1 MSIVR
6 VDYRERQRLTA
17 GDLTAEQ
24 DSRIAA
30 AGRHHLG
37 PHDWGVVRGLHVT
50 GTSLADL
57 VVWPGVAID
66 GYGREIVV
74 PTTQRLDAI
83 DGDGC
88 WMIALYYC
96 DRPGQVPPG
105 RECVEKPAPRTSQQ
119 YVLRVEADADADAAE
134 RQPVSLEHARA
145 AGSDQSWRPWRVV
158 LARVGTQ
165 CAPGQRGFR
174 VDYSATRYVRHRAS
188 ALAAPTGRA
197 LVRLGLASN
206 EDLYHFLI
214 STQSNA
220 LPALNPRVGIDR
232 DGALHVWG
240 PLAIS
245 SDRLAVSAA
254 VTSAMTL
261 SATIQAPSGPGVV
274 REVALR
280 LTPSATAAG
289 SAPGFAAEYL
299 DSGPGMLPRLTSFAL
314 RASPGVGV
322 RSPAFVLAGN
332 GVLGAL
338 IGRSNSLSVLS
349 ATPQQKLIVADVSKV
364 PVKLSLEG
372 PKLLAAAKAPRR
384 CGGPAREQSL
394 AQDGGPWVHFKPASV
409 ASEEMV
415 SRDIGAVIV
424 STPTDLVQLSD
435 LRFGGGPFDDSDAGR
450 RVSFGYDDGTD
461 WWSAVELNGAGGIR
475 LGGASLEVTSGGTI
489 YLPAIGAGDPLLP
502 ELVALAFTVGL
513 PKTPSKLT
521 LTPPAPAPATVK
533 RGQPFD
539 YKVKFAGTAT
549 VTVKRTFEVIVGQEQ
564 TDLAF
569 RQIANPATVDTDIKG
584 ACVRHR
590 ENKVDLIVLC
600 LVDDNSKNRLDLA
613 KAELIVTD

>member
-24 DSRIAA
+24 DSRITA

-50 GTSLADL
+50 GTSLADM
-57 VVWPGVAID
+57 VVWSGVAID

-74 PTTQRLDAI
+74 PTTHRLDAI

-96 DRPGQVPPG
+96 DRPGQVPTG

-119 YVLRVEADADADAAE
+119 YVLRVEADADAVE

-145 AGSDQSWRPWRVV
+145 AGSEQSWKPWRVV
-158 LARVGTQ
+158 LARVGTK
-165 CAPGQRGFR
+165 CAPGQGGFR

-206 EDLYHFLI
+206 EDLYHVLI
-214 STQSNA
+214 STRSNV

-232 DGALHVWG
+232 DGTLHVWRQ
-240 PLAIS
+240 LAIS
-245 SDRLAVSAA
+245 SDRLLVSAA

-261 SATIQAPSGPGVV
+261 SATIPAPAGLGVV
-274 REVALR
+274 RDVALR
-280 LTPSATAAG
+280 VTPGATAAG
-289 SAPGFAAEYL
+289 SALGFAAEYL
-299 DSGPGMLPRLTSFAL
+299 DSRPGTSPRLTSLAL
-314 RASPGVGV
+314 TASPGVGV
-322 RSPAFVLAGN
+322 SSPAVVLAGN

-338 IGRSNSLSVLS
+338 LGRRSSLSVLS
-349 ATPQQKLIVADVSKV
+349 ATPQQKVFQAQVSPV
-364 PVKLSLEG
+364 PAKLSLEG
-372 PKLLAAAKAPRR
+372 PKLLAAVQESRR

-394 AQDGGPWVHFKPASV
+394 AQEGGPWVHFKPASV
-409 ASEEMV
+409 ASEELV

-424 STPTDLVQLSD
+424 SAPTDLVQRSD
-435 LRFGGGPFDDSDAGR
+435 LRFGGGLFDESDAGT

-513 PKTPSKLT
+513 PKTTSTLA
-521 LTPPAPAPATVK
+521 LTPPAPVPATVK
-533 RGQPFD
+533 RGQLFD
-539 YKVKFAGTAT
+539 YKVKLTGTA
-549 VTVKRTFEVIVGQEQ
+549 TVKRTFEVIVGQEQ

-569 RQIANPATVDTDIKG
+569 RQIANPAAVDTDIKG

-600 LVDDNSKNRLDLA
+600 LVDDSSKNRLGLA